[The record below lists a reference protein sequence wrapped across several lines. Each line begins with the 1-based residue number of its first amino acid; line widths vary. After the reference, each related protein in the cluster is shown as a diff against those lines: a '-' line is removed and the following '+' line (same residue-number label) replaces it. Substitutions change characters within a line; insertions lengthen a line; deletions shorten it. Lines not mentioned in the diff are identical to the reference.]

1 MASMTI
7 AELQFVQSKINQLPR
22 DRYELSEI
30 YAEDWKQVACPYLL
44 GRLVRGEIAAGR
56 LKAHRIGGRRVILA
70 DSLRALIS
78 GEA

>member
-56 LKAHRIGGRRVILA
+56 LKGIKLDGRKSNNHLVY
-70 DSLRALIS
+70 LIPH
-78 GEA
+78 